1 MLLGTICSVAF
12 GQVLPAF
19 TLIFGDVIDS
29 LGELGVALQDPT
41 TPEDVREE
49 VVAKAVDDINFVC
62 MLFAI
67 LAGASLLLS
76 YVMMSFWEFTSV
88 R

>member
-1 MLLGTICSVAF
+1 M
-12 GQVLPAF
+12 
-19 TLIFGDVIDS
+19 
-29 LGELGVALQDPT
+29 ALQDPT

-49 VVAKAVDDINFVC
+49 VIAEAVDDINFVC

>member
-12 GQVLPAF
+12 GQALPYF

-29 LGELGVALQDPT
+29 LEKLGVALQDPT
-41 TPEDVREE
+41 TPEDVREDVIAE
-49 VVAKAVDDINFVC
+49 AVDDINFVC

-67 LAGASLLLS
+67 VASASLLLS
-76 YVMMSFWEFTSV
+76 YVMMSFWEYTSV